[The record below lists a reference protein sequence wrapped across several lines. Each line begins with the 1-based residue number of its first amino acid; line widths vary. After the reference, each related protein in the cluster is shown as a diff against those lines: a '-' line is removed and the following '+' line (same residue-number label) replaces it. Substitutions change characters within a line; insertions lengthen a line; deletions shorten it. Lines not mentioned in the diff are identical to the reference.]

1 MKEKIFRF
9 KKPIIAI
16 ALILII
22 FGITLYTDSNNEI
35 KTESKESLKSAVVTE
50 TTKKANDKVY
60 IDIKGAVKKPGVYEM
75 DSNYRVI
82 DVVNVAGG
90 FTKYADTSVI
100 NLGKK
105 IKDQMVIIIYTK
117 SEITNFKKKNQ
128 ILVVN
133 SDCPTTE
140 CVCPD
145 TINDACIT
153 TTTSTTTSTTTTQQN
168 TSTTSSKV
176 SINRGTIDELQTLTG
191 IGLTK
196 AQAIIDYRTTNGNF
210 TKLEDL
216 LNVSGIGTSTYDK
229 IKDYITL

>member
-1 MKEKIFRF
+1 MKEKLIRY
-9 KKPIIAI
+9 KKPVL
-16 ALILII
+16 LILII
-22 FGITLYTDSNNEI
+22 IIIFCVSMYIDNDNKIET
-35 KTESKESLKSAVVTE
+35 KSKENLKSATIVE
-50 TTKKANDKVY
+50 KNTTTLRNKIYV
-60 IDIKGAVKKPGVYEM
+60 DIKGAVKKPGVYEIE
-75 DSNYRVI
+75 SNYRVI

-117 SEITNFKKKNQ
+117 SEIASFKKKNQ
-128 ILVVN
+128 IILVN

-140 CVCPD
+140 CICPD
-145 TINDACIT
+145 ITNDACIT
-153 TTTSTTTSTTTTQQN
+153 TSTTTTN
-168 TSTTSSKV
+168 TTQTTTTKSSKV
-176 SINRGTIDELQTLTG
+176 SINTGTIDELQTLTG

-196 AQAIIDYRTTNGNF
+196 AQAIIDYRTNNGNF